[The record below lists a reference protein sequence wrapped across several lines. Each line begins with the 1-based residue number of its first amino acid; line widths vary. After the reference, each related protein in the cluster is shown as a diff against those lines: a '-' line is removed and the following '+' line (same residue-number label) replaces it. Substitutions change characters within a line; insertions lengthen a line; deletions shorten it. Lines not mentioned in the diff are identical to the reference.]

1 MFARPNSKKIL
12 LKIIFTTSFCFT
24 STSQKLNKIY
34 SLLFKINQLE
44 TNTYTKT
51 TGNKPNIQQTIVEK
65 PPQNTEKLPF
75 YQP

>member
-1 MFARPNSKKIL
+1 MFARPNGKKIL
-12 LKIIFTTSFCFT
+12 QKIIFTTSFCFT
-24 STSQKLNKIY
+24 SIRQKLNKIY

-44 TNTYTKT
+44 TNTYTKIA
-51 TGNKPNIQQTIVEK
+51 GNKPNLQQIIVEK